1 MPLLKNRLLT
11 MKQLNSLQN
20 AIFISGAILMLVG
33 AALGM
38 FLRGVAPWIFAVGAL
53 AFVAMQMQQRYEGDR
68 SASPLGSSK
77 NFTIQRLRRIMLMS
91 DVLLI
96 AVAAL
101 MFADYGNPF
110 GLDQLTWLNYIHN
123 NWVVVLLIA
132 AFIQLYT
139 VYRIDS
145 ELRKEK
151 GEGSGE

>member
-20 AIFISGAILMLVG
+20 AIFISGAVLMLVG

-38 FLRGVAPWIFAVGAL
+38 FLRSVAPWIFAVGVL
-53 AFVAMQMQQRYEGDR
+53 AFVAMQVQQRYEGE
-68 SASPLGSSK
+68 
-77 NFTIQRLRRIMLMS
+77 NFTIQRLRRIMLLS

-96 AVAAL
+96 VVAAL

-132 AFIQLYT
+132 AFLQLYT

-151 GEGSGE
+151 DGAASE